1 MDVGALPATH
11 VYKKVQTDKTY
22 NKETDVFAWMRAY
35 ILENK
40 TLFCF
45 VFGIVGEGN
54 I

>member
-1 MDVGALPATH
+1 MDVGVLPATH
-11 VYKKVQTDKTY
+11 VYTKIQTDKTY
-22 NKETDVFAWMRAY
+22 NKETDVFAWMQAY

-45 VFGIVGEGN
+45 VDEGN